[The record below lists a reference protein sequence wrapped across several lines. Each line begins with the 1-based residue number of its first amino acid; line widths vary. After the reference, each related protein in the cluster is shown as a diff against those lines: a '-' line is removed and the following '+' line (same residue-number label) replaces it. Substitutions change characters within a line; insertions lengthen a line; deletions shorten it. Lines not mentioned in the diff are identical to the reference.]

1 MRLLEADDV
10 DELPS
15 YLRQQD
21 QDPTSVGFGQ
31 RLIWLALVQ
40 FAYGDWTWIKLVYS
54 YQSWDDKGGVE
65 DRVREG
71 EKGREVGKG
80 KQNLT
85 NSSFANLRVGML
97 PVTTHGWH

>member
-31 RLIWLALVQ
+31 RLISLALVQ
-40 FAYGDWTWIKLVYS
+40 FAYGD
-54 YQSWDDKGGVE
+54 
-65 DRVREG
+65 
-71 EKGREVGKG
+71 
-80 KQNLT
+80 
-85 NSSFANLRVGML
+85 
-97 PVTTHGWH
+97 